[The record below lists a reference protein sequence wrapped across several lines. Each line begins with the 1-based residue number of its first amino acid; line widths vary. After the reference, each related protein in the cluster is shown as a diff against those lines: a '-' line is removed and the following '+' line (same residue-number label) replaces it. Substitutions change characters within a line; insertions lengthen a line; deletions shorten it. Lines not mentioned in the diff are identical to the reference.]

1 MRLIANLED
10 VGLVDVAKATVGG
23 LEIVQGIAHVTLGR
37 EDDGLQSTIGVA
49 DLLRGADEFESG
61 QDLLVGEAAVPE
73 DGGTGL
79 NGFDDLGGDVAR
91 QGEAGGVGVDLHG
104 SAKGLLGRGRHTVG
118 LVEDDDLVTAGWETD
133 FVLSESL
140 DLVPYYVNTS
150 GVGRIELQDTGGVGL
165 TQQLA
170 GEGMDTCGL
179 RRRSAYICSPMMES
193 KRNNR

>member
-91 QGEAGGVGVDLHG
+91 QGEAGGVG
-104 SAKGLLGRGRHTVG
+104 
-118 LVEDDDLVTAGWETD
+118 
-133 FVLSESL
+133 
-140 DLVPYYVNTS
+140 
-150 GVGRIELQDTGGVGL
+150 
-165 TQQLA
+165 
-170 GEGMDTCGL
+170 GEEEGAD
-179 RRRSAYICSPMMES
+179 
-193 KRNNR
+193 